1 MTIVF
6 DKLVSILTDFKTF
19 FYALSLR
26 FLPSK
31 NVLLSLNN
39 TSSSGGDFR
48 MKVTEKLVVS
58 LSCRFWSHDKAFRT
72 KANILLIQVS
82 LRVNY
87 ERKLKIYDKRMTML
101 LKSNNRIQHSM

>member
-39 TSSSGGDFR
+39 ASSSGGDFR

-58 LSCRFWSHDKAFRT
+58 LSCRFWSYDKAFRT

-87 ERKLKIYDKRMTML
+87 ERKLKIYDNRMTML